1 MGGKLEKK
9 LRGVF
14 TSLWQTERAKHIC
27 QLNCGPAVTWS
38 KPQHNLAY
46 RFSLRQRLGEI
57 TLSACHSIWEGKGIA
72 SQGHLRLLSLQQEMM
87 NKKADRKHNTSASLH
102 KLTVAVFS
110 MWRSGQLKLSSTL
123 HFPRRAISF
132 LLAVAQGHNLTS
144 REERNE
150 FLNVKNKVI
159 PENVK
164 QWDAARSRTAAVWT
178 ARSRQV

>member
-1 MGGKLEKK
+1 MANWASKL
-9 LRGVF
+9 
-14 TSLWQTERAKHIC
+14 IC
-27 QLNCGPAVTWS
+27 QLHCGPAVTWS

-57 TLSACHSIWEGKGIA
+57 TLSACHSIWEGKGIG
-72 SQGHLRLLSLQQEMM
+72 SQGHLRLLSLRQEMM
-87 NKKADRKHNTSASLH
+87 NKKGRQKTQHKSLFPAASLH
-102 KLTVAVFS
+102 RLTVVVFT

-132 LLAVAQGHNLTS
+132 PFAVAQGHNLAS

-150 FLNVKNKVI
+150 FLIVKNKVI

-178 ARSRQV
+178 ARSRHV